1 MHLGGLDM
9 GLTKCILGHYL
20 ELCSNKNT
28 DLVYGIDDVRGVNN
42 LKQLMTTKADLN
54 GRDLSKFQIVNPG
67 EFVFNHRTSR
77 NGSKFSIAYND
88 GDKPI
93 ICTEDYVVFKI
104 RDDCKKIL
112 NARWLYMF
120 FNRPEFDR
128 FVIINSWGS
137 STEFYNWED
146 IQAIGLELP
155 SLLIQ
160 RKYANVYNAMLENQ
174 KSYERGLDDLKLVC
188 DAYIENLRK
197 YMPCE
202 GIEKYITQKSDKNN
216 EKTIDFVMGLSTKK
230 EFREAQ
236 SRVNRDE
243 LGKYKIVNPGDF
255 AFVPTTDTWKVLA
268 FALNTFQKDLV
279 VSPIYEVFSV
289 DTDFLI
295 PEYLAMWL
303 SRQEFDRYARFHS
316 WGSARENFSYEDMK
330 NVQIP
335 IPSIENQKSI
345 VNIFKAYKERIAINE
360 KLKAQIKDICPIL
373 IKGSIEEARKAKE
386 A

>member
-128 FVIINSWGS
+128 FVITNSWGS

-160 RKYANVYNAMLENQ
+160 RKYANVYNAMFENQ

-202 GIEKYITQKSDKNN
+202 GIGKYITQKSDKNN

-335 IPSIENQKSI
+335 ISSIENQKSI